1 MERKV
6 FLLDSGF
13 NRSQKSVYNQVKN
26 FEIIDNQVVPIDY
39 DNDLVGH
46 GTQIADIILENKDI
60 ELNVI
65 KIFDDKC
72 STDISLLIQA
82 LEYINTQKNDVYI
95 VHMSLGV
102 RVYNNRLEKLCKTL
116 ANKGILL
123 VAAFDNNK
131 SVSYPAAFPF
141 VIGVMASYRCLKATD
156 FVYVK
161 NSIANIRAKGH
172 SQTVTLLN
180 GKKFQMNMGYSF
192 AAAYVTAQI
201 LSIPA
206 KQTFDQVLKH
216 FEENAIYTYNFP
228 ARQKIYNY
236 KDLPI
241 QNAAAFPYNKE
252 VCSLLRYSDKLSF
265 NIVDFYDVK
274 YSGKVGTQYTTFTG
288 NKTYSIKNIETCDWD
303 SFDTFIL
310 GHVRE
315 LGILCNRNYK
325 KYILDLC
332 LQHKKHV
339 YMFDDDEYEQYKNL
353 FYQEG
358 LTLYHA
364 DIPKQITEK
373 FGMLYHFK
381 TPIVLC
387 LGTSNK
393 QGKFTLQLQ
402 IRYLMQEKGVK
413 IGQIGT
419 EPTSLLYDMD
429 DMLITGYLGK
439 DDIEPHHFLELIN
452 ETVNCLDVRDNQI
465 LFLGSQSAFL
475 PVEFN
480 NSEWVDVRQFL
491 LLIGAMPDG
500 VILSVNAWDSLEFI
514 SRCIQTIES
523 MGKTKVFLLALYAF
537 DMTTDYIVDAQ
548 KRKLS
553 PEEIDGVKRKFSSLN
568 IPIVVSGDMS
578 ENETIF
584 QTILNFFS

>member
-1 MERKV
+1 MARKI

-13 NRSQKSVYNQVKN
+13 NRSQKNIYSRVKN
-26 FEIIDNQVVPIDY
+26 FDIIDNQVVPVDY

-46 GTQIADIILENKDI
+46 GTQIADIILKNKDI

-72 STDISLLIQA
+72 STDISLLILA
-82 LEYINTQKNDVYI
+82 LEYINTQKSDVYL

-102 RVYNNRLEKLCKTL
+102 KVYNNRLEKLCKTL

-131 SVSYPAAFPF
+131 AVSYPAAFPF

-161 NSIANIRAKGH
+161 NSIVNIRAKGH
-172 SQTVTLLN
+172 SQTVVLLN
-180 GKKFQMNMGYSF
+180 GKKIRMNMGYSF

-201 LSIPA
+201 LSIPVR
-206 KQTFDQVLKH
+206 QTFDQLLKH
-216 FEENAIYTYNFP
+216 FEKNAIYTYNFP
-228 ARQKIYNY
+228 AIQKSY

-241 QNAAAFPYNKE
+241 KNAAAFPYNKE
-252 VCSLLRYSDKLSF
+252 VHSLLKYSDKLSF

-274 YSGKVGTQYTTFTG
+274 YSGKVGSQYTSFTG

-315 LGILCNRNYK
+315 LGVLCNRNYK

-339 YMFDDDEYEQYKNL
+339 YMFDDDEYEQYQNL

-358 LTLYHA
+358 LILYHA
-364 DIPKQITEK
+364 DIQKQATEK

-439 DDIEPHHFLELIN
+439 DDVEPHHFLEFVN
-452 ETVNCLDVRDNQI
+452 EKVNCLDVRDNQI

-500 VILSVNAWDSLEFI
+500 VILSVNAWDSVEFI

-523 MGKTKVFLLALYAF
+523 MGKTKVFMLALYAF
-537 DMTTDYIVDAQ
+537 DMMTDYVVDTQ

-553 PEEIDGVKRKFSSLN
+553 LEEINEVKRKFSQFN
-568 IPIVVSGDMS
+568 IPIIVSGDMS